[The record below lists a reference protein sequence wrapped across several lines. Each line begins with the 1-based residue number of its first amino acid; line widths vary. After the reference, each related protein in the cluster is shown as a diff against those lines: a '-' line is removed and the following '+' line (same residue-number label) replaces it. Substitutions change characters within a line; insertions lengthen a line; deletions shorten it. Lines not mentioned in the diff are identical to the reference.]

1 MLLKKKTLTMWHGIQ
16 TGRQAGRHANRPQ
29 TCPAALTDGCSCEES
44 SSEEGGSEE
53 PTAGVSEART
63 TENVPQRKHAL
74 RCQRSVA
81 Q

>member
-1 MLLKKKTLTMWHGIQ
+1 MNEQKRETNISSLSKRLVVNVRFDNIEIPPVQ
-16 TGRQAGRHANRPQ
+16 VSR
-29 TCPAALTDGCSCEES
+29 SCEES
-44 SSEEGGSEE
+44 SSEEGSSEE